1 MEKYKYLL
9 KNVGIMTLA
18 SFGTKILSFLMVPLY
33 TNVLSTEAYGTYDIY
48 QTTLFLVVP
57 VLSLNIAD
65 GIMRF
70 SLDEEYDKREVFM
83 VGVRRYIIA
92 CLLCILIVAVNQLF
106 SIIET
111 LTLFPQFFVLYFV
124 TSLMSDVLN
133 NYARGI
139 EKVFDVAVGGIIG
152 SASMLSL
159 NVLFLLVFKQGLVGY
174 FIASCLSFACTN
186 LYLIIKLKIWKVI
199 HWEKENNRLKKEMV
213 AYSVPM
219 GLGNIGWWI
228 NNVSDRYIVT
238 WICGLA
244 ANGVY
249 SVAYK
254 IPSLL
259 SIFQQ
264 IFNQAWTISAVKEYD
279 QNSGEFY
286 STIYKAYNMCMV
298 ITCSSL
304 ILFDKL
310 IAKILFGEEFYS
322 AWKYAPFL
330 MISVVFGAM
339 VQLLGGIFSAAKASK
354 AFGNT
359 ILAGAVAN
367 TIMNVA
373 LVYVCGPI
381 GAAIATSFSYMLIW
395 GLRLYKVTRQIKLN
409 IMLIRD
415 VLSYILLYMQAVLL
429 LAYSY
434 EWKGY
439 CVQLGIMALVLLLYY
454 KDIRKIIKKVVSRLK
469 SKAL

>member
-57 VLSLNIAD
+57 ILSLNIAD

-70 SLDEEYDKREVFM
+70 SLDENYNKQEVLM
-83 VGVRRYIIA
+83 VGIKRYIVA
-92 CLLCILIVAVNQLF
+92 CLLCVLMVAVNQIF
-106 SIIET
+106 SIIAT
-111 LTLFPQFFVLYFV
+111 LTLYPQFFVLYFI

-139 EKVFDVAVGGIIG
+139 ERVSDVAVGGIVGAI
-152 SASMLSL
+152 SMLTL
-159 NVLFLLVFKQGLVGY
+159 NVLFLLVFKLGLVGY
-174 FIASCLSFACTN
+174 FIANCLSFACTD
-186 LYLIIKLKIWKVI
+186 LYLIFKLRVWRDISWKN
-199 HWEKENNRLKKEMV
+199 ENKRLKKEMIE
-213 AYSVPM
+213 YSIPM
-219 GLGNIGWWI
+219 GLGNIGWWV

-238 WICGLA
+238 WICGLS

-259 SIFQQ
+259 SMFQQ

-279 QNSGEFY
+279 QNNSKFY

-298 ITCSSL
+298 ITCSGL

-310 IAKILFGEEFYS
+310 IAKILFGADFYE

-339 VQLLGGIFSAAKASK
+339 VQLLGGIFSAAKESK

-359 ILAGAVAN
+359 ILVGAVAN
-367 TIMNVA
+367 TIMNVV
-373 LVYVCGPI
+373 LVYMYGPI
-381 GAAIATSFSYMLIW
+381 GAAIATSLSYMLIW
-395 GLRLYKVTRQIKLN
+395 GLRLYKVTRRMKLD
-409 IMLIRD
+409 ISLARD
-415 VLSYILLYMQAVLL
+415 VLSYALLYIQATLLMSYSYKMSGYCLQFGLFIAVLIL
-429 LAYSY
+429 YFGDI
-434 EWKGY
+434 K
-439 CVQLGIMALVLLLYY
+439 VVL
-454 KDIRKIIKKVVSRLK
+454 KKAIVGIKK
-469 SKAL
+469 

>member
-33 TNVLSTEAYGTYDIY
+33 TNILSTKSYGTYDIY
-48 QTTLFLVVP
+48 QTTLFLIVP

-70 SLDEEYDKREVFM
+70 SLDKEYDKQEVFM

-92 CLLCILIVAVNQLF
+92 CILCILFVVLNQIF
-106 SIIET
+106 SLIET
-111 LTLFPQFFVLYFV
+111 LTLFPQFFILYFV
-124 TSLMSDVLN
+124 TSLLSDVLN

-139 EKVFDVAVGGIIG
+139 EKISDVAVGGIIG
-152 SASMLSL
+152 AVSMLSL
-159 NVLFLLVFKQGLVGY
+159 NILFLIILKKGLAGY
-174 FIASCLSFACTN
+174 FIANCMSFVCTD
-186 LYLIIKLKIWKVI
+186 LYLIIKLKIWKLI
-199 HWEKENNRLKKEMV
+199 RFKRENNLLKKEMV
-213 AYSVPM
+213 KYSIPM

-259 SIFQQ
+259 SMFQQ

-279 QNSGEFY
+279 QDSREFY
-286 STIYKAYNMCMV
+286 STIYKVYNMCMV
-298 ITCSSL
+298 VTCSIL
-304 ILFDKL
+304 ILLDKI
-310 IAKILFGEEFYS
+310 IAKILFGADFYL

-339 VQLLGGIFSAAKASK
+339 VQLLGGIFSAAKESK

-359 ILAGAVAN
+359 ILIGAVAN
-367 TIMNVA
+367 IIMNITF
-373 LVYVCGPI
+373 VYICGPL
-381 GAAIATSFSYMLIW
+381 GAAIATSLSYMIIW
-395 GLRLYKVTRQIKLN
+395 ILRLYKVTRKMKLN
-409 IMLIRD
+409 VDLSRD
-415 VLSYILLYMQAVLL
+415 VLSYILLYIQAGLL
-429 LAYSY
+429 LLYSNQ
-434 EWKGY
+434 WKGY
-439 CVQLGIMALVLLLYY
+439 CIQIGICILTFLIYY
-454 KDIRKIIKKVVSRLK
+454 KDIARIIKKLVSH
-469 SKAL
+469 

>member
-18 SFGTKILSFLMVPLY
+18 NFGTKILSFLMVPLY
-33 TNVLSTEAYGTYDIY
+33 TNVLSTEAYGTFDIY
-48 QTTLFLVVP
+48 QTTLFLIVP

-83 VGVRRYIIA
+83 VGVRRYVAA
-92 CLLCILIVAVNQLF
+92 CLLCVLIVAVNQIF

-111 LTLFPQFFVLYFV
+111 LTLFPHFFVLYFV
-124 TSLMSDVLN
+124 TSLMSDILN

-139 EKVFDVAVGGIIG
+139 EKVSDVAVGGIIG
-152 SASMLSL
+152 SVSMLSL

-174 FIASCLSFACTN
+174 FIANCLSFACTD

-199 HWEKENNRLKKEMV
+199 RWKKENQTLKKEMI

-219 GLGNIGWWI
+219 GLGNIGWWV

-259 SIFQQ
+259 SMFQQ
-264 IFNQAWTISAVKEYD
+264 IFNQAWIISAVKEYD
-279 QNSGEFY
+279 QDSAEFY

-298 ITCSSL
+298 ITCSGL

-310 IAKILFGEEFYS
+310 IAKILFGADFYA

-339 VQLLGGIFSAAKASK
+339 VQLLGGIFSAAKESK

-359 ILAGAVAN
+359 ILIGAVAN
-367 TIMNVA
+367 TVMNVG
-373 LVYVCGPI
+373 LVYVCGPL
-381 GAAIATSFSYMLIW
+381 GAAIATSLSYMLIW
-395 GLRLYKVTRQIKLN
+395 MLRLYKVTRRMKLN
-409 IMLIRD
+409 IILHRD
-415 VLSYILLYMQAVLL
+415 VMSYILLYVQAALL
-429 LAYSY
+429 VYYSNG
-434 EWKGY
+434 WRGY
-439 CVQLGIMALVLLLYY
+439 RMQLGVVILVIVLYY
-454 KDIRKIIKKVVSRLK
+454 KDINRILKKILARIKK
-469 SKAL
+469 

>member
-1 MEKYKYLL
+1 MGKYKYLL

-33 TNVLSTEAYGTYDIY
+33 TNILSTEAYGTYDIY
-48 QTTLFLVVP
+48 QTTLFLIVP

-70 SLDEEYDKREVFM
+70 SLDETSDKTEVFM
-83 VGVRRYIIA
+83 VGVRKYIAA
-92 CLLCILIVAVNQLF
+92 CVLCILFVSINQCF
-106 SIIET
+106 SIIKT
-111 LTLFPQFFVLYFV
+111 LTLYPQFFVLYFI

-139 EKVFDVAVGGIIG
+139 EKVSDVAIGGIIG
-152 SASMLSL
+152 SIAMLTL
-159 NVLFLLVFKQGLVGY
+159 NVLFLVVFKWGLVGY
-174 FIASCLSFACTN
+174 FAANCLSFASTD
-186 LYLIIKLKIWKVI
+186 LYLLIKLKVWKVI
-199 HWEKENNRLKKEMV
+199 NWKSENKSLKKEMV

-259 SIFQQ
+259 SMFQQ
-264 IFNQAWTISAVKEYD
+264 IFNQAWTISAVKEYEQD
-279 QNSGEFY
+279 SSGFY

-298 ITCSSL
+298 ITCAGL
-304 ILFDKL
+304 ILFDKV
-310 IAKILFGEEFYS
+310 IAKILFGSDFYS

-339 VQLLGGIFSAAKASK
+339 VQLLGGIFSAAKESK

-359 ILAGAVAN
+359 ILIGAVAN
-367 TIMNVA
+367 TIMNVVF
-373 LVYVCGPI
+373 VYVCGPL
-381 GAAIATSFSYMLIW
+381 GAAIATSLSYMLIW
-395 GLRLYKVTRQIKLN
+395 ILRLYTITRQMKLDIKLT
-409 IMLIRD
+409 RD
-415 VLSYILLYMQAVLL
+415 LLSYVMLYLQATLLVF
-429 LAYSY
+429 YSY
-434 EWKGY
+434 NLTGY
-439 CVQLGIMALVLLLYY
+439 LIQIGLVIAIFILYSKDLLGIVKKLVN
-454 KDIRKIIKKVVSRLK
+454 RAMNK
-469 SKAL
+469 S

>member
-1 MEKYKYLL
+1 MGKYKYLL

-48 QTTLFLVVP
+48 QTTLFFIVP

-70 SLDEEYDKREVFM
+70 SLDEECDKQEVFM

-92 CLLCILIVAVNQLF
+92 CILCALIVAINQVF
-106 SIIET
+106 SVFKT
-111 LTLFPQFFVLYFV
+111 LTLFPQFFILYFV
-124 TSLMSDVLN
+124 TSLMSDILN

-152 SASMLSL
+152 SVSMLSL
-159 NVLFLLVFKQGLVGY
+159 NVLLLLVFKQGLVGY
-174 FIASCLSFACTN
+174 FIANCLSFACTD
-186 LYLIIKLKIWKVI
+186 LYLIIKLKIWNVFCWKQ
-199 HWEKENNRLKKEMV
+199 ENKSLKKKIV
-213 AYSVPM
+213 TYSVPM

-249 SVAYK
+249 SVACK

-259 SIFQQ
+259 SMFQQ
-264 IFNQAWTISAVKEYD
+264 IFNQAWTISAVKEYNQD
-279 QNSGEFY
+279 NTNFY

-298 ITCSSL
+298 ITCSGL
-304 ILFDKL
+304 ILVDKL
-310 IAKILFGEEFYS
+310 IAKILFGPNFYE
-322 AWKYAPFL
+322 AWMYAPFL
-330 MISVVFGAM
+330 MISVVFGAV
-339 VQLLGGIFSAAKASK
+339 VQLLGGIFSAAKESK

-359 ILAGAVAN
+359 ILVGAVAN
-367 TIMNVA
+367 TIMNVVF
-373 LVYVCGPI
+373 VYVCGPL
-381 GAAIATSFSYMLIW
+381 GAAIATSLSYMLIW
-395 GLRLYKVTRQIKLN
+395 ILRLYKVTCRMKLN
-409 IMLIRD
+409 IKLVRD
-415 VLSYILLYMQAVLL
+415 VLSYILLYVQATLL
-429 LAYSY
+429 VFYSY

-439 CVQLGIMALVLLLYY
+439 VIQLGVVALVLVMYY
-454 KDIRKIIKKVVSRLK
+454 KDLRVFFKKILDRIKI
-469 SKAL
+469 

>member
-1 MEKYKYLL
+1 MGKYKYLL

-33 TNVLSTEAYGTYDIY
+33 TNILSTEAYGTYDIY
-48 QTTLFLVVP
+48 QTTLFLIVP

-70 SLDEEYDKREVFM
+70 SLDENSDKTEVFM
-83 VGVRRYIIA
+83 VGVRKYIAA
-92 CLLCILIVAVNQLF
+92 CVLCILFVSINQCF
-106 SIIET
+106 SIIKT
-111 LTLFPQFFVLYFV
+111 LTLYPQFLVLYFI

-139 EKVFDVAVGGIIG
+139 EKVSDVAIGGIIG
-152 SASMLSL
+152 SIAMLTL
-159 NVLFLLVFKQGLVGY
+159 NILFLVVFKWGLVGY
-174 FIASCLSFACTN
+174 FAANCLSFVSTD
-186 LYLIIKLKIWKVI
+186 LYLLIKLKVWKVI
-199 HWEKENNRLKKEMV
+199 NWKSENKSLKKEMV

-259 SIFQQ
+259 SMFQQ
-264 IFNQAWTISAVKEYD
+264 IFNQAWTISAVKEYEQD
-279 QNSGEFY
+279 SSEFY

-298 ITCSSL
+298 ITCAGL
-304 ILFDKL
+304 ILFDKV
-310 IAKILFGEEFYS
+310 IAKILFGSDFYS

-339 VQLLGGIFSAAKASK
+339 VQLLGGIFSAAKESK

-359 ILAGAVAN
+359 ILIGAVAN
-367 TIMNVA
+367 TVMNVIF
-373 LVYVCGPI
+373 VYLCGPL
-381 GAAIATSFSYMLIW
+381 GAAIATSLSYMLIW
-395 GLRLYKVTRQIKLN
+395 MLRLYTITRQMKLDIKLT
-409 IMLIRD
+409 RD
-415 VLSYILLYMQAVLL
+415 VLSYVVLYLQATLLVF
-429 LAYSY
+429 YSY
-434 EWKGY
+434 NLTGFLIQIGLVIVIFILYSKDL
-439 CVQLGIMALVLLLYY
+439 LGIVKKLVN
-454 KDIRKIIKKVVSRLK
+454 RAMNK
-469 SKAL
+469 S